1 MRMKSIRRITA
12 LLLAVIMLCSSAL
25 AVTATAVDKEEMY
38 PSIVIPGLFQGRATL
53 YDENGEIA
61 TDADGNALKAP
72 FFLSGTEDII
82 GTALE
87 IAGIPLLTT
96 LMTQR
101 DKDLEFAN
109 ALGTAL
115 GEILLGK
122 IKSDENGE
130 FIYDVRPEQLNTA
143 VSNLTDEQKKYVYDT
158 IPLTTYK
165 DLAGEDKL
173 YFFTYF
179 SFENMDAVTERL
191 YSLIQTVK
199 EETGYDKVNLVPISQ
214 GGTICNS
221 LLETYRDDAAESDIF
236 DEINRI
242 VYVIPALDG
251 SYTLGD
257 IYYHGLIDDDDALYN
272 YMFPLLLEGDQE
284 WLGYLVNT
292 LIKIFPKKVLND
304 VLDIAVDIL
313 IEDYLEYS
321 TMMWGLMPSEYYPEL
336 RERYLMDDDNAI
348 LREQTDRYYQ
358 AQLNSDA
365 NILKAIENGVEV
377 FDIVNYND
385 ALYPI
390 CDNWNKCQA
399 DGIIQ
404 LESTSIGAY
413 GIGVDVQL
421 PEGYV
426 QQNTNGTCTDPENHI
441 HIDPHNLIDAST
453 GLLPDT
459 TFYFYNGDHEQTGRN
474 DIVMKLVVSL
484 LTDPNFKNVYTYE
497 AFPQFNTARKTRG
510 AQDKIDSM
518 KPYLD
523 DETVDTAT
531 KERLAKVIDRAQ
543 ILLDDT
549 ACTPEEVA
557 ELNACLAEFDAIRR
571 LITTG
576 SEEEQIDF
584 TEKVKNFFLKL
595 LTEVLKVFNDIQFN
609 ITGGGGF
616 LDIPGYNA

>member
-1 MRMKSIRRITA
+1 MIRMVFGMKKYRQIVA
-12 LLLAVIMLCSSAL
+12 LLLALLLLCSAGIPAVSA
-25 AVTATAVDKEEMY
+25 VEREEMY

-53 YDENGEIA
+53 YENGEVA
-61 TDADGNALKAP
+61 VNADGEPLEAP

-122 IKSDENGE
+122 IKSDENGK
-130 FIYDVRPEQLNTA
+130 FIYDLRPEQLNTA
-143 VSNLTDEQKKYVYDT
+143 VSNLTEEQKNYVYDT

-165 DLAGEDKL
+165 EIAGEDKL

-179 SFENMDAVTERL
+179 SFENMDTVTERL
-191 YSLIQTVK
+191 YNLIQTVK
-199 EETGYDKVNLVPISQ
+199 EETGYDKVNIVPISQ

-221 LLETYRDDAAESDIF
+221 LLETYKDKGIF
-236 DEINRI
+236 DELNRI

-257 IYYHGLIDDDDALYN
+257 IYYHGLLDDDEALYN

-292 LIKIFPKKVLND
+292 LIRIFPKKVLND

-336 RERYLMDDDNAI
+336 RERYLRDEDNAI
-348 LREQTDRYYQ
+348 LVEQTDRYYQ
-358 AQLNSDA
+358 AQLNREE
-365 NILKAIENGVEV
+365 NILTAIDHGVEV

-421 PEGYV
+421 PEGYK
-426 QQNTNGTCTDPENHI
+426 QQNTNPTCSDPENHN
-441 HIDPHNLIDAST
+441 HIDPYNLIDAST
-453 GLLPDT
+453 GLIPDT

-474 DIVMKLVVSL
+474 DIVMQLVVNL
-484 LTDPNFKNVYTYE
+484 LTDPAFKDVYTYE

-510 AQDKIDSM
+510 AQGKIDSM
-518 KPYLD
+518 KKYLT
-523 DETVDTAT
+523 DETVAPAV
-531 KERLAKVIDRAQ
+531 KERLAGVIDRAQ
-543 ILLDDT
+543 TLLNDT
-549 ACTPEEVA
+549 AATPEEVA
-557 ELNACLAEFDAIRR
+557 ELDACLAEFDDIVR
-571 LITTG
+571 LINTG
-576 SEEEQIDF
+576 SEEENIEF
-584 TEKVKNFFLKL
+584 GEKLKIFFMEL
-595 LTEVLKVFNDIQFN
+595 LTKILRVFNEVQFK
-609 ITGGGGF
+609 ITGGAGF
-616 LDIPGYNA
+616 MDIPGYNT

>member
-1 MRMKSIRRITA
+1 MKTTRRIIS
-12 LLLAVIMLCSSAL
+12 LLLAVLMICSSFL
-25 AVTATAVDKEEMY
+25 AVTASAVEKEEMY

-53 YDENGEIA
+53 YENGEIA
-61 TDADGNALKAP
+61 TNADGEPLEAP

-87 IAGIPLLTT
+87 LAGIPLLST
-96 LMTQR
+96 LLTQR
-101 DKDLEFAN
+101 DHDLEFAN
-109 ALGTAL
+109 GLGKAL

-122 IKSDENGE
+122 IKSDENGK

-143 VSNLTDEQKKYVYDT
+143 VSNLTEEQKNYVYDT

-165 DLAGEDKL
+165 EIAGEDKL

-191 YSLIQTVK
+191 YNLIQTVK
-199 EETGYDKVNLVPISQ
+199 EETGYDKVNIVPISQ
-214 GGTICNS
+214 GGSICNS
-221 LLETYRDDAAESDIF
+221 LLETYKDQGIF
-236 DEINRI
+236 DDLNRI

-257 IYYHGLIDDDDALYN
+257 IYYHGLLDDDEALYN

-284 WLGYLVNT
+284 WLGYLINT

-321 TMMWGLMPSEYYPEL
+321 TMMWGLIPSEYYPEL
-336 RERYLMDDDNAI
+336 RERYLSDEDNAI

-358 AQLNSDA
+358 AQCNREE
-365 NILKAIENGVEV
+365 NILTAIENGVEV

-413 GIGVDVQL
+413 GIGVDKQL
-421 PEGYV
+421 PEGYI
-426 QQNTNGTCTDPENHI
+426 QQNANPTCSDPENHV
-441 HIDPHNLIDAST
+441 HIDPYNLLDAST
-453 GLLPDT
+453 GLIPDT

-474 DIVMKLVVSL
+474 DIVMRLVVEL
-484 LTDPNFKNVYTYE
+484 LTDPDFKDVYTYE

-510 AQDKIDSM
+510 AQDKINSM
-518 KPYLD
+518 KVYLT
-523 DETVDTAT
+523 DESVDPAVRD
-531 KERLAKVIDRAQ
+531 RLAGVIDRAQ
-543 ILLDDT
+543 ALYDDT

-557 ELNACLAEFDAIRR
+557 ELESCLAEFDAIRR

-576 SEEEQIDF
+576 SEEEPIDF
-584 TEKVKNFFLKL
+584 GEKLKDAFMVFL
-595 LTEVLKVFNDIQFN
+595 TKVFKFFNDIRFWLF
-609 ITGGGGF
+609 GGRGF
-616 LDIPGYNA
+616 FDELTLNTAQQE

>member
-1 MRMKSIRRITA
+1 MKKTRHIIS
-12 LLLAVIMLCSSAL
+12 LLLAVLMICSSFL
-25 AVTATAVDKEEMY
+25 AVTATAVEKEEMY

-61 TDADGNALKAP
+61 TNADGDPLEAP

-101 DKDLEFAN
+101 DHDLKFAN

-143 VSNLTDEQKKYVYDT
+143 VSNLTEEQKNYVYDT

-165 DLAGEDKL
+165 EIAGEDKL

-179 SFENMDAVTERL
+179 SFENMDTVTERL

-199 EETGYDKVNLVPISQ
+199 EETGYDKVNIVPISQ

-221 LLETYRDDAAESDIF
+221 LLETYKDQGIF
-236 DEINRI
+236 DDLNRI

-257 IYYHGLIDDDDALYN
+257 IYYYGLLDDDEALYN

-284 WLGYLVNT
+284 WLGYLINT
-292 LIKIFPKKVLND
+292 LIKIFPKEVLNN

-313 IEDYLEYS
+313 IEEYLEYS

-336 RERYLMDDDNAI
+336 RERYLMDEDNAI
-348 LREQTDRYYQ
+348 LVEQTDRYYQ
-358 AQLNSDA
+358 AQLNREE
-365 NILKAIENGVEV
+365 NILTALEHGVEV

-426 QQNTNGTCTDPENHI
+426 QQNTNPTCSDPENHV
-441 HIDPHNLIDAST
+441 HIDPYNLIDAST

-474 DIVMKLVVSL
+474 DIVMRLVVDL
-484 LTDPNFKNVYTYE
+484 LTDPNFKDVYTYE
-497 AFPQFNTARKTRG
+497 KYPQFNTARKTRG

-518 KPYLD
+518 KVYLTD
-523 DETVDTAT
+523 DSVDPAVR
-531 KERLAKVIDRAQ
+531 ERLAGVIDKAQ
-543 ILLDDT
+543 ALYDDT
-549 ACTPEEVA
+549 ACTPEEVEELNNALA
-557 ELNACLAEFDAIRR
+557 ELDAIRR

-576 SEEEQIDF
+576 SEEVPTDF
-584 TEKVKNFFLKL
+584 GEKLKEVFLVF
-595 LTEVLKVFNDIQFN
+595 LTKVFKFFNDIRFWLF
-609 ITGGGGF
+609 GGRGF
-616 LDIPGYNA
+616 ADDLTLNTAK

>member
-1 MRMKSIRRITA
+1 MKKLRSCIA
-12 LLLAVIMLCSSAL
+12 LLLAVLMLCTSAVAMTAA
-25 AVTATAVDKEEMY
+25 AVEKEEMY

-61 TDADGNALKAP
+61 TNADGAPLEAP

-87 IAGIPLLTT
+87 IAGIPLITT
-96 LMTQR
+96 LATQR
-101 DKDLEFAN
+101 DKDLVFAN

-122 IKSDENGE
+122 IKSDENGK

-143 VSNLTDEQKKYVYDT
+143 VSNLTEEQKNYVYDT

-165 DLAGEDKL
+165 EIAGEDKL

-191 YSLIQTVK
+191 YNLVQTVK
-199 EETGYDKVNLVPISQ
+199 EETGYDKVNIVPISQ

-221 LLETYRDDAAESDIF
+221 LLETYKDAGIYDDL
-236 DEINRI
+236 NRI
-242 VYVIPALDG
+242 IYVIPALDG
-251 SYTLGD
+251 SYTIGD
-257 IYYHGLIDDDDALYN
+257 IYYHGLLDDDEALYN
-272 YMFPLLLEGDQE
+272 YMFPLLLGEEQE
-284 WLGYLVNT
+284 WLGYLINT

-304 VLDIAVDIL
+304 VLDVAVNIL
-313 IEDYLEYS
+313 VEDYLEYS

-336 RERYLMDDDNAI
+336 RERYLSDEDNAI

-358 AQLNSDA
+358 AQCNREE
-365 NILKAIENGVEV
+365 NILEAIAHGVEV

-390 CDNWNKCQA
+390 CENWNKCQA

-404 LESTSIGAY
+404 LESTSLGAY
-413 GIGVDVQL
+413 GIGVDIEL

-426 QQNTNGTCTDPENHI
+426 QQNTNPTCTDHTHN
-441 HIDPHNLIDAST
+441 HIDPYNLIDAST

-459 TFYFYNGDHEQTGRN
+459 TFYFVNADHERTGRN
-474 DIVMKLVVSL
+474 DIVMRLVVAL
-484 LTDPNFKNVYTYE
+484 LTDPNFKDVYTYE
-497 AFPQFNTARKTRG
+497 EFPQFNTARQTGGVPNRINSMR
-510 AQDKIDSM
+510 AYLNDDSVSEEIKI
-518 KPYLD
+518 
-523 DETVDTAT
+523 
-531 KERLAKVIDRAQ
+531 RLAKAIDEAQ
-543 ILLDDT
+543 ALYDDT
-549 ACTPEEVA
+549 ACTPEEVVALDKALA
-557 ELNACLAEFDAIRR
+557 ELDAIRR

-576 SEEEQIDF
+576 SEEIPVTF
-584 TEKVKNFFLKL
+584 AEKLEAFFLTV
-595 LTEVLKVFNDIQFN
+595 LTKILKFFNDVRFALV
-609 ITGGGGF
+609 GGRGF
-616 LDIPGYNA
+616 VDIPGYNA

>member
-1 MRMKSIRRITA
+1 MKKTRRIIS
-12 LLLAVIMLCSSAL
+12 LLLALTMLCSCFL
-25 AVTATAVDKEEMY
+25 AVTANAVEKEEMY

-53 YDENGEIA
+53 YENGEIA
-61 TDADGNALKAP
+61 TTADGEPLEAP

-82 GTALE
+82 GTALK

-101 DKDLEFAN
+101 DHDLKFAN

-122 IKSDENGE
+122 IKSDENGK

-143 VSNLTDEQKKYVYDT
+143 VSNLTEEQKNYVYDT

-165 DLAGEDKL
+165 EIAGEDKL

-179 SFENMDAVTERL
+179 SFENMDTVTERL
-191 YSLIQTVK
+191 YNLIQTVK
-199 EETGYDKVNLVPISQ
+199 AETGYDKVNIVPISQ
-214 GGTICNS
+214 GGSICNS
-221 LLETYRDDAAESDIF
+221 LLETYKDQGIF
-236 DEINRI
+236 DDLNRI

-257 IYYHGLIDDDDALYN
+257 IYYHGLLDDDEALYN
-272 YMFPLLLEGDQE
+272 YMFPLLLDGDQE
-284 WLGYLVNT
+284 WLGYLINT

-304 VLDIAVDIL
+304 VLDIAVNIL

-321 TMMWGLMPSEYYPEL
+321 TMMWGLIPSEYYPEL
-336 RERYLMDDDNAI
+336 RERHLMDEDNAI

-358 AQLNSDA
+358 AQCNREE
-365 NILKAIENGVEV
+365 NILTAIENGVEV

-426 QQNTNGTCTDPENHI
+426 QQNTNPTCSDPENHV
-441 HIDPHNLIDAST
+441 HIDPYNLLDAST
-453 GLLPDT
+453 GLIPDT

-474 DIVMKLVVSL
+474 DIVMRLVVDL
-484 LTDPNFKNVYTYE
+484 LTDPNFKDVYTYE
-497 AFPQFNTARKTRG
+497 KYPQFNTARKTRG
-510 AQDKIDSM
+510 AQDKINSM
-518 KPYLD
+518 KVYLT
-523 DETVDTAT
+523 DESVDPAV
-531 KERLAKVIDRAQ
+531 KERLAGVIDRAQ
-543 ILLDDT
+543 ALYDDT

-557 ELNACLAEFDAIRR
+557 ELESCLAEFDAIRR

-576 SEEEQIDF
+576 SEEVPVDF
-584 TEKVKNFFLKL
+584 GEKLKNAFLAF
-595 LTEVLKVFNDIQFN
+595 LTKVLKFFNDVRFALV
-609 ITGGGGF
+609 GGRGF
-616 LDIPGYNA
+616 VDIPGYNA

>member
-1 MRMKSIRRITA
+1 MKKTRHIIS
-12 LLLAVIMLCSSAL
+12 LLLAVLMIAGSFL
-25 AVTATAVDKEEMY
+25 AITANAVEKEEMY

-61 TDADGNALKAP
+61 TNADGDPLEAP

-143 VSNLTDEQKKYVYDT
+143 VSNLTEEQKNYVYDT

-165 DLAGEDKL
+165 EIAGEDKL

-179 SFENMDAVTERL
+179 SFENMDTVTERL
-191 YSLIQTVK
+191 YNLIQTVK
-199 EETGYDKVNLVPISQ
+199 EETGYDKVNIVPISQ

-221 LLETYRDDAAESDIF
+221 LLETYKDQGIF
-236 DEINRI
+236 DDLNRI

-257 IYYHGLIDDDDALYN
+257 IYYYGLLDDDEALYN

-284 WLGYLVNT
+284 WLGYLINT
-292 LIKIFPKKVLND
+292 LIKIFPKEVLNN

-313 IEDYLEYS
+313 IEEYLEYS

-336 RERYLMDDDNAI
+336 RERYLMDEDNAI
-348 LREQTDRYYQ
+348 LVEQTDRYYQ
-358 AQLNSDA
+358 AQLNREE
-365 NILKAIENGVEV
+365 NILTALEHGVEV

-426 QQNTNGTCTDPENHI
+426 QQNTNPTCSDPENHV
-441 HIDPHNLIDAST
+441 HIDPYNLIDAST

-474 DIVMKLVVSL
+474 DIVMRLVVDL
-484 LTDPNFKNVYTYE
+484 LTDPNFKDVYTYE
-497 AFPQFNTARKTRG
+497 KYPQFNTARKTRG

-518 KPYLD
+518 KVYLTD
-523 DETVDTAT
+523 DSVDPAVR
-531 KERLAKVIDRAQ
+531 ERLAGVIDKAQ
-543 ILLDDT
+543 ALYDDT
-549 ACTPEEVA
+549 ACTPEEVQ
-557 ELNACLAEFDAIRR
+557 ELNNALSELDAIRR

-576 SEEEQIDF
+576 NEEEPVDF
-584 TEKVKNFFLKL
+584 GDKLEKAFMAFL
-595 LTEVLKVFNDIQFN
+595 TKVFKFFNDIRFWLF
-609 ITGGGGF
+609 GGRGF
-616 LDIPGYNA
+616 SDDLTLNTK